1 MGTPTAPRVSRQLPG
16 YSRVLRTGLIACA
29 VVLAL
34 LPIPVTALGLLPAY
48 RVQARFLVFYAPVV
62 CLLLL
67 AYLFYLRDALA
78 RLMFAAILR
87 PLPETD
93 PYSRPGVTEVL
104 TRLLRSVQTF
114 VLALLP
120 LLLLA
125 TSFYCVTRYTSLLT
139 ESVAIASISL
149 SQQSGPQ
156 RAGDTLPPSK
166 AARSQRGSAQRSK
179 AAAAV
184 VPQDTTLVGD
194 PVPGREAVLR
204 TAELDDIPMFK
215 ELCALY
221 IGSFAAA
228 LTAVILMA
236 LKESAKEAMGLSE
249 QDLILGPATTVEPTD

>member
-1 MGTPTAPRVSRQLPG
+1 MPRVGRQLPG

-29 VVLAL
+29 LVLAL

-48 RVQARFLVFYAPVV
+48 RVQARFLVFYAPLV

-67 AYLFYLRDALA
+67 AYLFYLRDTLA
-78 RLMFAAILR
+78 RLMFASILR
-87 PLPETD
+87 PLPDAD
-93 PYSRPGVTEVL
+93 PYNRPGLREIL
-104 TRLLRSVQTF
+104 TRLLRSVQTV

-125 TSFYCVTRYTSLLT
+125 TSFYCIIRYTGLLT
-139 ESVAIASISL
+139 ESVAIASVSL
-149 SQQSGPQ
+149 TRPQIEPPPMDSASSSG
-156 RAGDTLPPSK
+156 RARLPRGATRPPKRAK
-166 AARSQRGSAQRSK
+166 AAGAVGQ
-179 AAAAV
+179 AAIV
-184 VPQDTTLVGD
+184 DE
-194 PVPGREAVLR
+194 PVPTREEVLR

-215 ELCALY
+215 ELCAFY

-249 QDLILGPATTVEPTD
+249 QDLIRGPVTAAEPTE